1 MKREF
6 NYVSREGVACVS
18 VNFHVAK
25 RRANGGKNPV
35 VGKLVNGKLVPSNY
49 YGKV

>member
-6 NYVSREGVACVS
+6 DYTNRAGVKCVS

-25 RRANGGKNPV
+25 RRENGGKSPV
-35 VGKLVNGKLVPSNY
+35 IGKLVNGKLVPSNY
-49 YGKV
+49 YGKI